1 MQSDSAILE
10 NSLAISYKT
19 EYMREYTLA
28 VQCLGLNTSI
38 AKGPGSLSQQ
48 RTNSL
53 QAVWWDKKKQM
64 KQTKSKKRKTKMG
77 TSLMVQQLRLQAS
90 KAGDASSIPDQGN
103 RITYA
108 IRCSQWGRKK
118 KKPKRK
124 LIL

>member
-38 AKGPGSLSQQ
+38 AKGPGSMSQQ

-53 QAVWWDKKKQM
+53 QAVW
-64 KQTKSKKRKTKMG
+64 
-77 TSLMVQQLRLQAS
+77 
-90 KAGDASSIPDQGN
+90 
-103 RITYA
+103 
-108 IRCSQWGRKK
+108 
-118 KKPKRK
+118 
-124 LIL
+124 